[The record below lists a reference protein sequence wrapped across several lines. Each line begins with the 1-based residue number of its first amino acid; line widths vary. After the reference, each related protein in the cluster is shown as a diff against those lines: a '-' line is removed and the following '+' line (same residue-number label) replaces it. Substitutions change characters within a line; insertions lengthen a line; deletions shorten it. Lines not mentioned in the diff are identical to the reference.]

1 MNTSLL
7 FDYEPVADGGFFVR
21 LVLLLSGGGRR
32 GAMASLQV
40 VTPPVSPALHPTARN
55 VQVAV
60 RPGRDA
66 EFIQMTHP
74 FESAGSGSLLTIA
87 VGDLYSLDRVRIR
100 MEALVGPGRSAHEE
114 SDVGRLVVLANVD
127 GRDGGVELNTVNL
140 PIRLSPAH
148 GGRVLPDL
156 GSMPVSRDMA
166 PRPHRASP
174 QPGRDDGA
182 EPHGTEPPRCA

>member
-21 LVLLLSGGGRR
+21 LVLLLSGGDRR
-32 GAMASLQV
+32 GSVVSGEVGTGPAAS
-40 VTPPVSPALHPTARN
+40 PLHPTARN

-87 VGDLYSLDRVRIR
+87 VGDLYRLDQVRIR
-100 MEALVGPGRSAHEE
+100 MEALVGPGRSTHGE
-114 SDVGRLVVLANVD
+114 SDVGRLVILANVD
-127 GRDGGVELNTVNL
+127 SGDGGVELNTVNL
-140 PIRLSPAH
+140 PIRLSPTH

-156 GSMPVSRDMA
+156 GRMPVSRDVA
-166 PRPHRASP
+166 PHPPRAFPPSR
-174 QPGRDDGA
+174 RDD
-182 EPHGTEPPRCA
+182 GTEPPRCA